1 MGEKA
6 IDYTMLYIP
15 SFDIL
20 EIQEFHVVQQINE
33 HAKMTFSA
41 VLDDGISE
49 DTLVGYTT
57 VGYQLE
63 AYCSDDRNNPKKKKL
78 FQGIVTEVKVR
89 NVDSLKYLYVT
100 AYSNTFQMD
109 VLKNSFSYQDTGE
122 TYKSLLGKVV
132 KRTDKAQA
140 KFSSEFDKATG
151 GFLVQYCETDWQ
163 FLKRLASHFN
173 LGLVPDML
181 GDKPQVWA
189 GYAFGNKKKE
199 MHVREYTTKKN
210 IRSFQKDSQNSI
222 QGVQE
227 KSYVTYQVKS
237 YDMLNVMDE
246 VTFLGGTYY
255 IKEAEYKMEGATIV
269 GTYIVTTKDHFKR
282 KKLVNRE
289 ISGISLNG
297 KVTEIIRDKVKIQL
311 DIDPKPNAK
320 YLFPYSTMSASPDGS
335 GWYCMPKK
343 GDEVRVYFPDTNDHN
358 AFAISSVSGYV
369 PDSAGGGGLAGGGA
383 SGGGGSGTQDR
394 MGDPNVRYLR
404 TPHGMEITLKP
415 DGIIINAADGQG
427 VITLDQEGN
436 ITISAAK
443 NLKVTAEENVNIIA
457 QKNVSIN
464 ASEDIAIKGAQGSI
478 TLEKS
483 GNTVVT
489 GQFIAEN

>member
-1 MGEKA
+1 MAEKA

-20 EIQEFHVVQQINE
+20 EILEFHVVQKINE
-33 HAKMTFSA
+33 HAVMKFSA
-41 VLDDGISE
+41 IIDDSISE

-63 AYCSDDRNNPKKKKL
+63 AYCSDDRNNPKQKKL
-78 FQGIVTEVKVR
+78 FQGIVTEVRVQNTDGLR
-89 NVDSLKYLYVT
+89 YLYVV

-109 VLKNSFSYQDTGE
+109 VLKNSYSYQDKAE
-122 TYKSLLGKVV
+122 TYKALLGKVV
-132 KRTDKAQA
+132 KRTNEAQA
-140 KFSSEFDKATG
+140 KFSSEFDKAIG

-163 FLKRLASHFN
+163 FLRRLASHFN

-181 GDKPQVWA
+181 SDKPQVWA
-189 GYAFGNKKKE
+189 GYAFGNKKKD
-199 MHVREYTTKKN
+199 MRVREYTTRKN
-210 IRSFQKDSQNSI
+210 IRAFQKDSQNSI

-237 YDMLNVMDE
+237 YDMLTVMDE
-246 VTFLGGTYY
+246 VTFLGGTFY
-255 IKEAEYKMEGATIV
+255 IKEAEYKMEGSTIV
-269 GTYIVTTKDHFKR
+269 GTYTITTKEHFKR

-297 KVTEIIRDKVKIQL
+297 KVKEIIRDKVKIQL
-311 DIDPKPNAK
+311 DIDPKENAK

-335 GWYCMPKK
+335 GWYCMPKI
-343 GDEVRVYFPDTNDHN
+343 GDEVRVYFPDTDDHN

-369 PDSAGGGGLAGGGA
+369 PDNAGGGGA
-383 SGGGGSGTQDR
+383 SGASAQDR

-464 ASEDIAIKGAQGSI
+464 ASEDIFIKGAQGSI